1 MTPLRSCYIGFS
13 LNTPKLKHATD
24 MSNKNPKIGKA
35 LLALVYI
42 ITFIAIAYVSITLF
56 VQASSGEGMVSADSQ
71 KRPASPYDNI
81 APYMPDTLSFCGERV
96 PLEYFDVRESLESEL
111 IKIMYWHS
119 STILYLKRANRYF
132 PALRSLLRQNGVP
145 EDFLYLC
152 VCESGMD
159 NVVSP
164 AKAVGF
170 WQILESTGKEGGLE
184 INTEVDERYNYEKST
199 AVACRYLKQAYE
211 RFGSWTLAAASY
223 NCGQNGLQKV
233 LDAQGEN
240 SYYDL
245 RLNPET
251 GRYIYRIL
259 AFKILMRSP
268 ETYGF
273 ALCPEDLYPEL
284 DTRMVAV
291 DSSITDMYA
300 FGRSQC
306 GNYKILK
313 LLNPWL
319 RDTKLTNRTGKT
331 YYIRVLKDGAR
342 QNLYRQQ

>member
-1 MTPLRSCYIGFS
+1 
-13 LNTPKLKHATD
+13 

-35 LLALVYI
+35 LLTLVYVA
-42 ITFIAIAYVSITLF
+42 TFIAMAYVSISLF
-56 VQASSGEGMVSADSQ
+56 VQARSGDDLEADVLPSAAGPLDNVAPCLPDS
-71 KRPASPYDNI
+71 
-81 APYMPDTLSFCGERV
+81 LSFCGERV
-96 PLEYFDVRESLESEL
+96 PLECFDVRESLESEL

-132 PALRSLLRQNGVP
+132 PTLRRILRENGVP

-184 INTEVDERYNYEKST
+184 INAEVDERYHYEKST
-199 AVACRYLKQAYE
+199 VVACRYLKQAYVK
-211 RFGSWTLAAASY
+211 FGSWTLAAAAY
-223 NCGQNGLQKV
+223 NCGQNGMQKV
-233 LDAQGEN
+233 LNAQGEE

-245 RLNPET
+245 RHNPET

-259 AFKILMRSP
+259 AFKILMQNP
-268 ETYGF
+268 AAYGF
-273 ALCPEDLYPEL
+273 VLCPEDLYPEIP
-284 DTRMVAV
+284 TRLVAV
-291 DSSITDMYA
+291 DSSITDMYGFA
-300 FGRSQC
+300 RTQC
-306 GNYKILK
+306 QNYKMLK

-331 YYIRVLKDGAR
+331 YYIKVLADSTR
-342 QNLYRQQ
+342 ENLYPKM